1 MPTHHR
7 ARSHASRDASSRAS
21 TTKRRHDFFPI
32 TPGASHRPR
41 PPPSAPHRHHPPTPI
56 ARARPPRRVASI
68 RRAAFARAASTDADP
83 DAHRIASHRIASRTF
98 KHRPLIAAEADIA
111 NMANGGSRVTSSDDA
126 RARRGEGRGG
136 EARRRSRR
144 RSMNRMHRSMNR
156 MHRSMNRM
164 HRSMNRMHRS
174 MNRPIDR
181 CVDRSIGRR
190 PSVGRVDARS
200 FLCTVQ
206 RSVG

>member
-156 MHRSMNRM
+156 
-164 HRSMNRMHRS
+164 
-174 MNRPIDR
+174 PIDR
-181 CVDRSIGRR
+181 CVDRSIDASIDRSGGAL
-190 PSVGRVDARS
+190 PSDAWTRVLFYVQFNDRS
-200 FLCTVQ
+200 DKDVLEGT
-206 RSVG
+206 RAPSR

>member
-1 MPTHHR
+1 LRVRSHTIAFVSPSIPLFFFFFLSSSDSLLLFQGFAPMPTHHR

-41 PPPSAPHRHHPPTPI
+41 PPPSAPHRHHPPPPI

-126 RARRGEGRGG
+126 RATRGEGRRG
-136 EARRRSRR
+136 
-144 RSMNRMHRSMNR
+144 
-156 MHRSMNRM
+156 
-164 HRSMNRMHRS
+164 
-174 MNRPIDR
+174 
-181 CVDRSIGRR
+181 VDR
-190 PSVGRVDARS
+190 
-200 FLCTVQ
+200 
-206 RSVG
+206 